1 MKVRFNRWYNAV
13 LTTLL
18 SMLGYSCSLTNDEPD
33 MYGPI
38 LMYGVVNPD
47 ATYEVKGTVTDE
59 GGTPVEGIKTAVKFV
74 SPVVDGAD
82 GKRYTSD
89 INDSQSDASGHYE
102 LLYSSEVENSHIKLI
117 VEDIDGE
124 ANGGKFQ
131 NDTIDIDYSKAV
143 QIKKGDENSKGT
155 FEISQDIKLK
165 KE

>member
-33 MYGPI
+33 MYGSI

-74 SPVVDGAD
+74 SPVIQVILTI
-82 GKRYTSD
+82 RSPMHPVTTSCC
-89 INDSQSDASGHYE
+89 ILPKWKTA
-102 LLYSSEVENSHIKLI
+102 
-117 VEDIDGE
+117 
-124 ANGGKFQ
+124 
-131 NDTIDIDYSKAV
+131 
-143 QIKKGDENSKGT
+143 
-155 FEISQDIKLK
+155 ISN
-165 KE
+165 